1 MATPSF
7 GNSSPQL
14 TFTHVANF
22 MNDAAAD
29 VSAVDAKQL
38 AQIRQFLKANK
49 TNLIESLNTIRQNV
63 TSSGDHNKLR
73 STIANL
79 LQINVDNDPFFA
91 QSEDLSHAVEFFM
104 SERSSRLHIVYSL
117 LVNPDIDLET
127 YSFIDNDRFNVVGKL
142 ISIISSVIQNYDII
156 TASSLAHDYNND
168 QDMFTIVSL
177 VQLKK
182 FSDLKFI
189 LQILQILNL
198 MILNTKVPVDI
209 VNQWFLQYQNQFV
222 EFCRNINSTDKS
234 IDTSSLQL
242 YKFQN
247 FQDLSYLSE
256 TLISRISSLFTITT
270 ILILGLN
277 TSIAQFD
284 IQSPLYMDTET
295 FDTVNSALENDVAT
309 NIVNED
315 PIFHP
320 MIHYSWSFILYY
332 RRALQSSESFD
343 DSDITKFALFAESHD
358 VLQKL
363 NTLSEIL
370 SFDPVYTTVITVFL
384 EFSLNFIPITASTSR
399 VFAKIISKAPEQFIE
414 NFLTNDTFEKKIE
427 HHKG

>member
-1 MATPSF
+1 M
-7 GNSSPQL
+7 
-14 TFTHVANF
+14 
-22 MNDAAAD
+22 
-29 VSAVDAKQL
+29 K
-38 AQIRQFLKANK
+38 
-49 TNLIESLNTIRQNV
+49 
-63 TSSGDHNKLR
+63 
-73 STIANL
+73 
-79 LQINVDNDPFFA
+79 
-91 QSEDLSHAVEFFM
+91 
-104 SERSSRLHIVYSL
+104 
-117 LVNPDIDLET
+117 VNCGEE
-127 YSFIDNDRFNVVGKL
+127 L

-358 VLQKL
+358 VLQKYCYYCGV
-363 NTLSEIL
+363 NRI
-370 SFDPVYTTVITVFL
+370 
-384 EFSLNFIPITASTSR
+384 
-399 VFAKIISKAPEQFIE
+399 
-414 NFLTNDTFEKKIE
+414 
-427 HHKG
+427 KG